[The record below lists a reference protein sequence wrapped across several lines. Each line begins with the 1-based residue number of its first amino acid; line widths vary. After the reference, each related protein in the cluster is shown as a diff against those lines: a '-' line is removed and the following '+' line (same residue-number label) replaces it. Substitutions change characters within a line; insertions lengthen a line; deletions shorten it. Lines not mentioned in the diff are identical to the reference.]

1 MITPRTPYDA
11 RFFAAVSQLAA
22 RSAVACVPL
31 ILETLSPRSVIDVGC
46 GHGEWLAAVMGCGIH
61 DILGIDGD
69 YVDRAQLRIPA
80 TAFLA
85 RDLTRPLA
93 LEKRFDLALSLE
105 VAEHLPASSALN
117 FVRGLTSLAPAIVFS
132 AAVPRQGGCHHV
144 NEQWPWYWKELFSRH
159 RLRPARSLP
168 PEVMEES

>member
-69 YVDRAQLRIPA
+69 YVDRATSHSGHCVSRKRSHTA
-80 TAFLA
+80 TCP
-85 RDLTRPLA
+85 R
-93 LEKRFDLALSLE
+93 ERFDLALSLE
-105 VAEHLPASSALN
+105 VAEHLPASS
-117 FVRGLTSLAPAIVFS
+117 R
-132 AAVPRQGGCHHV
+132 
-144 NEQWPWYWKELFSRH
+144 
-159 RLRPARSLP
+159 
-168 PEVMEES
+168 